1 VPPEATLEKR
11 NRTENNLERK
21 RKGKGKG
28 KHRKSEEWEEIN
40 KESAMICYNW
50 AAKHAS
56 A

>member
-1 VPPEATLEKR
+1 VPPEATFEKR

-21 RKGKGKG
+21 GKRKGN
-28 KHRKSEEWEEIN
+28 HRKSEEWEEIN